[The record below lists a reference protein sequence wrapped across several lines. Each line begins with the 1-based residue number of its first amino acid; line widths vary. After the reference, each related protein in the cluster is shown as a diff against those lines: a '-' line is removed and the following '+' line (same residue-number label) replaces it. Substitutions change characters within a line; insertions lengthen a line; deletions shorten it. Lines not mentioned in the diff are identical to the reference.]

1 MDNIIKSKGYDKI
14 ENLVPSKLY
23 VLECSTMP
31 VTQLCQGHENLQMLT
46 QAAWPSISNISV
58 ITMGVMGIAPFFSL

>member
-46 QAAWPSISNISV
+46 QAA
-58 ITMGVMGIAPFFSL
+58 